1 MYFNTGD
8 IKTRYLNV
16 QGFLFKLE
24 LVVFDDHVQVAVYDK
39 EHKRID
45 SIDIY
50 DETVG
55 IETAIEIINQSIY
68 NWIESNTNEIDHIV
82 TKLMEWS

>member
-1 MYFNTGD
+1 MYFKPGD

-16 QGFLFKLE
+16 QGFLFKLV
-24 LVVFDDHVQVAVYDK
+24 LAVSNDHVQLAVYDK

-68 NWIESNTNEIDHIV
+68 NWIESNTNEVDRIV